1 MAELGDN
8 ERSGILISLFSTASA
23 VGKTFLAV
31 NMAAVL
37 AEQGFRVC
45 VADLDMQFGDSA
57 HFLGLEP
64 EKTVYEAQEAV
75 DRDILSFRAEDY
87 LTPCRKG
94 NTIFYVLAAPK
105 TVEQAYTLSDRAV
118 LRTVQELRKL
128 FDYVLVDMTS
138 VFSELNM
145 SVMGVSTLVMAVV
158 IVDFIPTVKNM
169 KTGLDALKKTSFDT
183 AKLRYILNRSNA
195 RTNIGRADVEK
206 LVGAEFYHV
215 LPNDYK
221 TAVESIHSG
230 LPVVLDPSRKN
241 TALSRSVEELCGKLT
256 NRGGAEEAAAPRQ
269 SRSWLSRLFKS

>member
-8 ERSGILISLFSTASA
+8 ERSGILIPFFSTASA

-57 HFLGLEP
+57 YFLGLQP
-64 EKTVYEAQEAV
+64 EKTVYDAQAAA
-75 DRDILSFRAEDY
+75 DRDILSFKAEEY

-94 NTIFYVLAAPK
+94 NTLFYVLAAPK

-118 LRTVQELRKL
+118 LRTVKELRKL

-145 SVMGVSTLVMAVV
+145 SVMTASTLVMAVV

-169 KTGLDALKKTSFDT
+169 KTGLDAMKKTSFDT
-183 AKLRYILNRSNA
+183 ARLRYILNRSNA
-195 RTNIGRADVEK
+195 RTSIGREDVEK
-206 LVGAEFYHV
+206 LLGAEFYHV

-230 LPVVLDPSRKN
+230 LPLTADPQRKN
-241 TALSRSVEELCGKLT
+241 TALARSLEELCGKLT
-256 NRGGAEEAAAPRQ
+256 NRGGAAEGGAPAQ
-269 SRSWLSRLFKS
+269 SRSWISRLFN